1 MLVERIKES
10 VDANKEVEEI
20 LKMEKHVLLGCL
32 IGSGGQVVR
41 AISRDYGVRI
51 DTEGS
56 KEEQFQTIKIKGT
69 ALKVASAK
77 EYVLQLVGGFIAST
91 LMFEVDEEVIP
102 AILGKGGAD
111 IKALREKYKDSC
123 NIDIDG
129 TIVHIQSSSSEQ
141 RERVKDDLDA
151 VIQANYVQ
159 AVFVGEDGVAQ
170 FKFNKSQPLRDK
182 LKELNV
188 KVLIDKEDNA
198 TMKLRGLKRDVL
210 QGVELIEAFKT
221 LNHVLRMP
229 LPEEDLLLC
238 MRTTD
243 DNLAKLF
250 EQKYD
255 VEVSANKK
263 DMCLVL
269 RGPES
274 KLLVAKEG
282 IEALFR
288 GDIAHGSVVM
298 ALPSIV
304 LSAMIGKAGAHI
316 GKMEEELQVRFD
328 TMKSSE
334 QLRIRGVGG
343 EGEGKGQVLVDKLLA
358 AKDAVNIFIQN
369 TRVTDSVEI
378 ASTHPHLTSS
388 DQEIEQVVKRCSD
401 LFNVEILTATRNQQI
416 KIFTIKGIYLL
427 LADTIQF
434 LRDELS
440 PTYYSYSIPIHPVH
454 HSKLLQLQVTQSIA
468 ARHSGQLTCE
478 WVATTKDGSS
488 SSSSSQGATAVAAA
502 STTATTAAALVVRG
516 SKAVVLKEKRSVCKQ
531 VMGLLMREEM
541 IVMELSQA
549 CIRDLFDG
557 KLLTELQSNLGV
569 VLKIDRL
576 DGFVLISGPRDVV
589 ASAGAMIK
597 GLRDTWLQCNIFIP
611 VDKSIISM
619 LVGKNGVTINALRK
633 EIPQASIDVSAGG
646 AVGVDV
652 KGSSRAVVEEAR
664 EVIQRKV
671 EQLQSELFEVD
682 DAPAEFLPVLIGKLG
697 ATINKLRADTE
708 TSIDIEGCK
717 IRVRGSADK
726 VVVAKGLVLDMLNAY
741 IAQNS
746 GLRSIVIPSGGIPV
760 LIGSKGSTIREL
772 QLSSGVKMEMDRV
785 TCRLTIK
792 GR

>member
-1 MLVERIKES
+1 MDVCGYAEQIKES

-41 AISRDYGVRI
+41 AISRDCGVRI
-51 DTEGS
+51 DTEGN
-56 KEEQFQTIKIKGT
+56 KDEKKFQTIKIKGT
-69 ALKVASAK
+69 ALKVAAAK
-77 EYVLQLVGGFIAST
+77 EHVLKLVGEFIAST

-123 NIDIDG
+123 HIDIDG
-129 TIVHIQSSSSEQ
+129 TIVHIQSSSSEL
-141 RERVKDDLDA
+141 REKVKDEFDA

-159 AVFVGEDGVAQ
+159 AVLVGEDGVIQ
-170 FKFNKSQPLRDK
+170 FKFSKSQPIRDK

-188 KVLIDKEDNA
+188 KVLIDKDNA

-210 QGVELIEAFKT
+210 QGVELIEAFKS
-221 LNHVLRMP
+221 LNHVLRIP

-250 EQKYD
+250 EQRYD

-263 DMCLVL
+263 DLCLVL
-269 RGPES
+269 RGQES
-274 KLLVAKEG
+274 KLSEAKEG

-304 LSAMIGKAGAHI
+304 LSAMIGKAGANI
-316 GKMEEELQVRFD
+316 AKMEEELQVRFD
-328 TMKSSE
+328 TMKSSN
-334 QLRIRGVGG
+334 QLRIRGDGA
-343 EGEGKGQVLVDKLLA
+343 DKILA

-369 TRVTDSVEI
+369 TRVTDSLDLT
-378 ASTHPHLTSS
+378 THLA
-388 DQEIEQVVKRCSD
+388 DLEVEQVTKRCSD
-401 LFNVEILTATRNQQI
+401 LFNVEILTATKNQQI
-416 KIFTIKGIYLL
+416 KIFTIKGTYLH
-427 LADTIQF
+427 LADTTQF

-440 PTYYSYSIPIHPVH
+440 ATYSYSIPIHPMH
-454 HSKLLQLQVTQSIA
+454 HSRLVQLHVTQSIA
-468 ARHSGQLTCE
+468 SRYPSQLTCE
-478 WVATTKDGSS
+478 WVTSKGDSPSS
-488 SSSSSQGATAVAAA
+488 SDSLQEETAT
-502 STTATTAAALVVRG
+502 TTATTTTALVVHG
-516 SKAVVLKEKRSVCKQ
+516 SKPVVLKEKRSICKY
-531 VMGLLMREEM
+531 VMGLLREEM
-541 IVMELSQA
+541 SVMELSVA
-549 CIRDLFDG
+549 CIRDVFDG
-557 KLLTELQSNLGV
+557 KLLTDLQTAGV
-569 VLKIDRL
+569 VLKIDRV
-576 DGFVLISGPRDVV
+576 DGFVLFSGPRNVV
-589 ASAGAMIK
+589 ASTIVMIK
-597 GLRDTWLQCNIFIP
+597 GLRDVWQECNIFIP

-633 EIPQASIDVSAGG
+633 EVQQASIDVSAGG
-646 AVGVDV
+646 VGVDV

-664 EVIQRKV
+664 EVVLRKV
-671 EQLQSELFEVD
+671 EQIQSELFEV

-697 ATINKLRADTE
+697 ATINKLRVDTE
-708 TSIDIEGCK
+708 TSIDIDGCK
-717 IRVRGSADK
+717 IRVRGAADK
-726 VVVAKGLVLDMLNAY
+726 VVIAKGLVLDMINTY
-741 IAQNS
+741 NAQNS
-746 GLRSIVIPSGGIPV
+746 GLKSIVIPSGGIPV

-772 QLSSGVKMEMDRV
+772 QVSTGVKMEMDRV